1 MAEEPLLPTP
11 AFDRSAACPDS
22 RYIVSGNHVIF
33 TRRRFV
39 FHITF
44 GQSYANMTLIEARRK
59 LKKYYTKGEQNDI
72 LHYLKTNNILK
83 A

>member
-1 MAEEPLLPTP
+1 MMEKTITP
-11 AFDRSAACPDS
+11 ISDP
-22 RYIVSGNHVIF
+22 RYIVSGKNVIF

-44 GQSYANMTLIEARRK
+44 SENYAGMTIIEARRK
-59 LKKYYTKGEQNDI
+59 LKKYYTKGEQDEI
-72 LHYLKTNNILK
+72 IHYLKTNNILK